1 MLILDQENTYSFSN
15 MTVKITDNTVLRDET
30 TSSNQ
35 DVPDFNVLIP
45 IHVPVGTTNSM
56 ELYYPTDLNRYLNAH
71 GEPNCL
77 KNGFGA
83 ARNPWE
89 GLKNGS
95 VSFEDAQDPRE
106 VDKPHVFRVSSA
118 RFRSR
123 SPYPN
128 WGSRGGG
135 FSGGRRGFC

>member
-83 ARNPWE
+83 DAIYAALTSGSEAGVYTINLRGASANCANAIVVMKYKVE
-89 GLKNGS
+89 KDVAYTDVNG
-95 VSFEDAQDPRE
+95 A
-106 VDKPHVFRVSSA
+106 
-118 RFRSR
+118 
-123 SPYPN
+123 PYY
-128 WGSRGGG
+128 
-135 FSGGRRGFC
+135 